1 MFRSL
6 ASLHFSPERVVITM
20 ATNHESSAER
30 AQYSRRRLLH
40 LVGGGVLTIVVA
52 GIGVETLNGYDNKLM
67 DYSGGHAYDPWRD
80 WRSYHGS
87 LALVAAAI
95 LAANPHNTQPW
106 KFVVTSDRIDLH
118 SVPSRTTGST
128 DALGREHVVGLG
140 AALENLAL
148 AGPPQGFN
156 TDITTFPTS
165 DPTHVAR
172 VVLTPT
178 TKTGGGTLYKA
189 IGNRHSDRGPYQP
202 SPVNATKIGHLQD
215 LVDASEGV
223 RIKWFTTHQE
233 RSALG
238 ALMIDATQALVDDK
252 QQSIDG
258 FRWFRS
264 TESAIESHRDGLT
277 DWGQDLSN
285 LISSGAV
292 LLPPSSRHAGD
303 EFWLGQT
310 RNVHTKTAAAYGV
323 LLVEDP
329 DVDVTRLNGGRLLE
343 RLHLSAVADGVAFQ
357 HMNQITER
365 IDRDTTTGATPK
377 MKNRFNAL
385 LNTPQLQPLVSFR
398 IGNPVRT
405 PRMSPRRPVQWVV
418 A

>member
-1 MFRSL
+1 M
-6 ASLHFSPERVVITM
+6 
-20 ATNHESSAER
+20 
-30 AQYSRRRLLH
+30 
-40 LVGGGVLTIVVA
+40 TIVVA
-52 GIGVETLNGYDNKLM
+52 GIGVETLNSYDNKLM

-106 KFVVTSDRIDLH
+106 KFVVTSDQIDLH
-118 SVPSRTTGST
+118 SVPSRSTGTT
-128 DALGREHVVGLG
+128 DALGREHVVGMG

-148 AGPPQGFN
+148 AAAPQGLN
-156 TDITTFPTS
+156 AKITTFPTS

-172 VVLTPT
+172 VVLTTT
-178 TKTGGGTLYKA
+178 TKTTGDNLYDA
-189 IGNRHSDRGPYQP
+189 IGIRHSDRGPYQP
-202 SPVNATKIGHLQD
+202 SAVNATKIAHLQA
-215 LVDASEGV
+215 LVDATEGFS
-223 RIKWFTTHQE
+223 IKWFTSHQE

-238 ALMIDATQALVDDK
+238 ALMIDAAQALVNDR

-329 DVDVTRLNGGRLLE
+329 NVEVTRLNGGRLLE
-343 RLHLSAVADGVAFQ
+343 RLHLSAVSNGVAFQ

-365 IDRDTTTGATPK
+365 IDRDTTTGAPPK
-377 MKNRFNAL
+377 MKNRFNTL
-385 LNTPQLQPLVSFR
+385 INVPPLQPLVSFR

-405 PRMSPRRPVQWVV
+405 PRMSPRRPVQWVT